1 MGINKKIIAPI
12 VAVIAMAVQLIC
24 GVEIDE
30 AVQSQIVDVVIN
42 IVLVS
47 ATIYGIFQN
56 YYDMTEKQ

>member
-12 VAVIAMAVQLIC
+12 VAVIAMAIQLIF

-30 AVQSQIVDVVIN
+30 AIQSQIVDVVIN

-56 YYDMTEKQ
+56 YHDKPKEQ